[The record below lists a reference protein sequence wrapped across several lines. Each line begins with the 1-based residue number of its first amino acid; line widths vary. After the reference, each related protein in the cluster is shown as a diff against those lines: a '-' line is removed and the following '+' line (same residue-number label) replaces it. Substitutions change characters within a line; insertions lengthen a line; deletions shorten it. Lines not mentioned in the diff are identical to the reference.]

1 MSFEEYQAEVSLLV
15 NEMEGDQGDIHEVM
29 MRLKQIL
36 DTMRAEGLPIPED
49 LQRFERDL
57 DAQFQ
62 ADANP
67 KGDGEAS

>member
-1 MSFEEYQAEVSLLV
+1 
-15 NEMEGDQGDIHEVM
+15 M